1 VLRHIV
7 ESRILA
13 AEDIQ
18 PAVVRWRTAV
28 QAQPV
33 QLLVDTVMLVAG
45 TVLVVGTVEVDMVL
59 ALARKQHRDWA
70 PERQLYSSLMAAVQ
84 CRKVESAF
92 RNSVGPCS

>member
-1 VLRHIV
+1 MLRHIV

-13 AEDIQ
+13 VEDIQ

-70 PERQLYSSLMAAVQ
+70 PERQLHSGLMAAVQ
-84 CRKVESAF
+84 CMKVESAF
-92 RNSVGPCS
+92 RNSVDPCS